1 MASSEDDPSKLLES
15 MFSDEK
21 YKACYELYK
30 DAEEALE
37 ESDLDML
44 EKLTLQYHVMK
55 DTPVSL
61 TEVLHRRMEA
71 LKEGN
76 HELRVYIAGEVAVG
90 KTTFMN
96 LLMGGSYLPTDHGSC
111 TNVLC
116 EVHNNPS
123 RFGGIY
129 YETED
134 PAEVHLSPNW
144 DSEEWERIKACIT
157 SKMDNSRTVTKVR
170 IFWPIDIFK
179 SYHHTEPKDT
189 GRSHSGSLEYGSD
202 EVGMLKG
209 KLPIIF
215 MDFPGVD
222 PDHKELFQPYIKYTD
237 RCHTFI
243 FVIDAHR
250 DHGVHGP
257 TLQKLMTDIAD
268 AIALENTT
276 LDPEN
281 ALFICTNCPQK
292 LMKDKEKLLELT
304 EKVLNRIQMCWP
316 MVVRNQILFLDDMEQ
331 ISKSPDRS
339 SLMNLQKGLV
349 NFLVKSE
356 RLLLEEHCM
365 WLMGLLE
372 CTSAYLKFGN
382 KWKSLEDVTRVDTR
396 TRELIEGLIRF
407 HDDLTSNSSTIQEIE
422 DIQKQYED
430 RIRRYLD
437 HEITLKELTISDVS
451 LIGDRIGRGL
461 NSFQEAC
468 DKEIEIVIE
477 KLRDN
482 IQNTLLYGGIKKIED
497 NTENDSLFLKMLSVS
512 LMAVFLWPIGLSV
525 AAIAIFEFVK
535 SIKEHDV
542 ISKETLIKKV
552 VATIKENIKAKLTKI
567 LIEVN
572 RQRRDLVEILDQ
584 NKKNKLLTTRSDK
597 TNVSQ
602 RFDDIARRLWDVY
615 VGQVMEHDFSQ
626 EEITVYYEKSH
637 SGKPVYDAEIKSRK
651 NEYFVVKEVQ
661 TILRGRSGRDFAGR
675 ESEKD
680 MDNNSIL
687 YDSSIFR
694 ERYILRH
701 LSMKK
706 ADEDHKYFV
715 QYEGSAERVDN
726 NHYYLQLIMKKY
738 KHSLQWIVINE
749 KLTDEKK
756 AKYAKAAARGLRFV
770 HKHRVMHRDVK
781 LSNYL
786 VDDDDNVVISDV
798 GHSKHTDGV
807 QTIRGRGTLLYLAP
821 ELRDFSHPHS
831 TASDI
836 YSFGLMLWEL
846 YHGKLIENVI
856 FIDQR
861 VLKKT
866 EDKLDILVRKCLN
879 KNAQQRPSIRDIVV
893 RLDNIF
899 P

>member
-1 MASSEDDPSKLLES
+1 
-15 MFSDEK
+15 
-21 YKACYELYK
+21 
-30 DAEEALE
+30 
-37 ESDLDML
+37 
-44 EKLTLQYHVMK
+44 
-55 DTPVSL
+55 
-61 TEVLHRRMEA
+61 
-71 LKEGN
+71 
-76 HELRVYIAGEVAVG
+76 
-90 KTTFMN
+90 
-96 LLMGGSYLPTDHGSC
+96 
-111 TNVLC
+111 
-116 EVHNNPS
+116 
-123 RFGGIY
+123 
-129 YETED
+129 
-134 PAEVHLSPNW
+134 
-144 DSEEWERIKACIT
+144 
-157 SKMDNSRTVTKVR
+157 
-170 IFWPIDIFK
+170 
-179 SYHHTEPKDT
+179 
-189 GRSHSGSLEYGSD
+189 
-202 EVGMLKG
+202 
-209 KLPIIF
+209 
-215 MDFPGVD
+215 
-222 PDHKELFQPYIKYTD
+222 
-237 RCHTFI
+237 
-243 FVIDAHR
+243 
-250 DHGVHGP
+250 
-257 TLQKLMTDIAD
+257 
-268 AIALENTT
+268 
-276 LDPEN
+276 
-281 ALFICTNCPQK
+281 
-292 LMKDKEKLLELT
+292 
-304 EKVLNRIQMCWP
+304 
-316 MVVRNQILFLDDMEQ
+316 
-331 ISKSPDRS
+331 
-339 SLMNLQKGLV
+339 
-349 NFLVKSE
+349 
-356 RLLLEEHCM
+356 
-365 WLMGLLE
+365 MGLLE

-637 SGKPVYDAEIKSRK
+637 SGKPIYDAEIKSRK

-694 ERYILRH
+694 ERYILRYDR
-701 LSMKK
+701 L
-706 ADEDHKYFV
+706 
-715 QYEGSAERVDN
+715 
-726 NHYYLQLIMKKY
+726 LQNILFSKSI
-738 KHSLQWIVINE
+738 
-749 KLTDEKK
+749 
-756 AKYAKAAARGLRFV
+756 
-770 HKHRVMHRDVK
+770 K
-781 LSNYL
+781 LSTY
-786 VDDDDNVVISDV
+786 
-798 GHSKHTDGV
+798 
-807 QTIRGRGTLLYLAP
+807 GTY
-821 ELRDFSHPHS
+821 
-831 TASDI
+831 
-836 YSFGLMLWEL
+836 
-846 YHGKLIENVI
+846 
-856 FIDQR
+856 
-861 VLKKT
+861 
-866 EDKLDILVRKCLN
+866 
-879 KNAQQRPSIRDIVV
+879 
-893 RLDNIF
+893 
-899 P
+899 